1 MQDNNIDVFI
11 SDAEIEY
18 FELSK
23 PISDQTWDE
32 FVRERKA
39 ISLEFSRTL
48 NPNLILSEPTIM
60 SLIDS
65 ITKELSHHTGKEIR
79 QPTKQQLNCL
89 FANLYRQQC
98 IHPEMW
104 TRVSRRNQKPIPTRF
119 NPSGI
124 NWKTIARLT
133 DALEE
138 IGYVVA
144 VKGTFARNR
153 GSGLTKSSRIR
164 ATPQLITLIEKQF
177 GMKPSAIWFHPL
189 AEPIVMRGKRD
200 TNKQK
205 PIIPYIDT
213 PRSKADRKL
222 LTAYNGFIQ
231 KQEIVLPQS
240 MNE

>member
-39 ISLEFSRTL
+39 ISLEFSRKFNL
-48 NPNLILSEPTIM
+48 NLILSDPTIV

-65 ITKELSHHTGKEIR
+65 IAKELTHHTGKEIR

-89 FANLYRQQC
+89 FANLYRQHC

-138 IGYVVA
+138 IDYVVV
-144 VKGTFARNR
+144 VKGPKVPAFE
-153 GSGLTKSSRIR
+153 LHQI
-164 ATPQLITLIEKQF
+164 
-177 GMKPSAIWFHPL
+177 
-189 AEPIVMRGKRD
+189 
-200 TNKQK
+200 
-205 PIIPYIDT
+205 
-213 PRSKADRKL
+213 
-222 LTAYNGFIQ
+222 
-231 KQEIVLPQS
+231 
-240 MNE
+240 

>member
-1 MQDNNIDVFI
+1 
-11 SDAEIEY
+11 
-18 FELSK
+18 
-23 PISDQTWDE
+23 
-32 FVRERKA
+32 
-39 ISLEFSRTL
+39 
-48 NPNLILSEPTIM
+48 M

-65 ITKELSHHTGKEIR
+65 KAKELSHHTGKEIR

-104 TRVSRRNQKPIPTRF
+104 TRVSRRNQKPIPTRL

-138 IGYVVA
+138 IDYVVV

-164 ATPQLITLIEKQF
+164 ATPKLIDLIAKNLR
-177 GMKPSAIWFHPL
+177 KPSGA
-189 AEPIVMRGKRD
+189 RGRH
-200 TNKQK
+200 QIGILYHLILFQS
-205 PIIPYIDT
+205 IIISVILQYVNFSLRIIL
-213 PRSKADRKL
+213 S
-222 LTAYNGFIQ
+222 Q
-231 KQEIVLPQS
+231 
-240 MNE
+240 